1 MTQRFVVD
9 ASVVAGW
16 VLTTQATPYASSVMR
31 LLRQG
36 SLCEA
41 PDLLHWECVN
51 ILLTQMRRGRLTQQQ
66 AEEALR
72 LIADVRIRYEDHF
85 TTENRLLS
93 LGARYGLTCYDA
105 MYLALALQQSLP
117 VASTDAAL
125 CLAAEKAGVGVVAF

>member
-16 VLTTQATPYASSVMR
+16 VLPTQATPYASGAMR
-31 LLRQG
+31 SLRQG

-41 PDLLHWECVN
+41 PDLLHWECIN
-51 ILLTQMRRGRLTQQQ
+51 ILLAQMRRGRLTRQQ

-72 LIADVRIRYEDHF
+72 LIADARIRYESHF

-93 LGARYGLTCYDA
+93 LGVRYGLTCYDA
-105 MYLALALQQSLP
+105 MYLALALQKSIAI
-117 VASTDAAL
+117 ASAAAL
-125 CLAAEKAGVGVVAF
+125 CLAAEKAEVGVMAF

>member
-16 VLTTQATPYASSVMR
+16 VLPTQATPYAACVMR

-41 PDLLHWECVN
+41 PDLLRWECVN

-72 LIADVRIRYEDHF
+72 LIADVRIRYESHF
-85 TTENRLLS
+85 TTEDKLLS
-93 LGARYGLTCYDA
+93 LGARHGLTCYDA
-105 MYLALALQQSLP
+105 TYLALALQQSIP
-117 VASTDAAL
+117 IASTDAAL
-125 CLAAEKAGVGVVAF
+125 CLAAEKAEVGVLAF

>member
-1 MTQRFVVD
+1 MTQRFVID

-16 VLTTQATPYASSVMR
+16 VLPTQATPYANSVMR

-51 ILLTQMRRGRLTQQQ
+51 ILLTQTRRGRLTQQQ

-72 LIADVRIRYEDHF
+72 LIADVRICHESHF
-85 TTENRLLS
+85 TTENMLLS
-93 LGARYGLTCYDA
+93 LGVCYGLTCYDA
-105 MYLALALQQSLP
+105 MYLALALQRSLP
-117 VASTDAAL
+117 IASIDVAL
-125 CLAAEKAGVGVVAF
+125 CTAAEKAGVGVVTF